1 MCISMEINQSNK
13 ESNHKDQAP
22 SSSKDVQDNKVIAAL
37 SYIWILSI
45 IFLLV
50 KKDSPFV
57 QFHAK
62 QGVVIFAGSFILSF
76 IPIIG
81 WFLNIVLF
89 VMALMGLIA
98 AAQGQKKELPIIF
111 PIAEKINL

>member
-1 MCISMEINQSNK
+1 MDTPTTTQSDK
-13 ESNHKDQAP
+13 S
-22 SSSKDVQDNKVIAAL
+22 DNVMAAL

-50 KKDSPFV
+50 KKDNKFI

-62 QGVVIFAGSFILSF
+62 QGVVIFAGSFIFGF

-81 WFLNIVLF
+81 WLLNIVLL
-89 VMALMGLIA
+89 VLAIMGIIGA
-98 AAQGQKKELPIIF
+98 WQGKWTKLPGVSS
-111 PIAEKINL
+111 IAEQIKL